1 VKVYHQSSFD
11 RWPFEDNS
19 IQAIITSPPYY
30 SLRKYDIPD
39 IIIGGNAECE
49 HEWNTVKGKSMSGG
63 LNGIAPDYNKQ
74 RFFDGVC
81 GVCGAWKGQYGL
93 EPTYKLYIEHTLLWA
108 KEAWRVLRDD
118 GLMLLNLGDSWNGSG
133 GQGWTGLESKNF
145 EHKTQPHTDKSIPN
159 KCKILIPHRVA
170 IGLIEQGWI
179 LRNDII
185 WSKPNAMPESVRDRF
200 SKKFEYI
207 FMLSKTGK
215 YYFDLDAVRLPESQA
230 TKQKI
235 ECEIKRINNSNG
247 LPDYETL
254 KAGAAYKRPILPSMY
269 RATTYG
275 DTTDAKTGNR
285 VNPGDIWTIN
295 TQPSPEKHYAMWPE
309 SLVERMILCST
320 KSGDSVLDPF
330 AGSACTLRVAD
341 KLNRTAYGIDLGY
354 QEIQARRM
362 SNIQKV
368 LL

>member
-1 VKVYHQSSFD
+1 MKVYHQSSFD

-39 IIIGGNAECE
+39 IEIG
-49 HEWNTVKGKSMSGG
+49 
-63 LNGIAPDYNKQ
+63 D
-74 RFFDGVC
+74 
-81 GVCGAWKGQYGL
+81 WKGQYGL

-118 GLMLLNLGDSWNGSG
+118 GIFFLNIGDSWNGGNRGAGMSPE
-133 GQGWTGLESKNF
+133 QWSDKQKSNTGTMSWNVPLREKNV
-145 EHKTQPHTDKSIPN
+145 PS
-159 KCKILIPHRVA
+159 KCKLLIPHRVA

>member
-39 IIIGGNAECE
+39 IEIG
-49 HEWNTVKGKSMSGG
+49 
-63 LNGIAPDYNKQ
+63 D
-74 RFFDGVC
+74 
-81 GVCGAWKGQYGL
+81 WKGQYGL

-118 GLMLLNLGDSWNGSG
+118 GIFFLNIGDSWNGGNRGAGMSPE
-133 GQGWTGLESKNF
+133 QWSDKQKSNTGTMSWNVPLREKNV
-145 EHKTQPHTDKSIPN
+145 PS
-159 KCKILIPHRVA
+159 KCKLLIPHRVA

-179 LRNDII
+179 LRNDIV

-215 YYFDLDAVRLPESQA
+215 YYFDLDGVAIEHSPNSYTREKGIYTGDKAKEEKSYISNQA
-230 TKQKI
+230 ARNWSDKLLAG
-235 ECEIKRINNSNG
+235 E
-247 LPDYETL
+247 L
-254 KAGAAYKRPILPSMY
+254 KGK
-269 RATTYG
+269 
-275 DTTDAKTGNR
+275 
-285 VNPGDIWTIN
+285 NPGDIWTIN

-320 KSGDSVLDPF
+320 KAGDSVLDPF
-330 AGSACTLRVAD
+330 CGSACTLRVAD
-341 KLNRTAYGIDLGY
+341 KLNRVAYGIDLGY
-354 QEIQARRM
+354 GDIQERRL

>member
-39 IIIGGNAECE
+39 IEIG
-49 HEWNTVKGKSMSGG
+49 
-63 LNGIAPDYNKQ
+63 D
-74 RFFDGVC
+74 
-81 GVCGAWKGQYGL
+81 WKGQYGL

-118 GLMLLNLGDSWNGSG
+118 GIFFLNIGDSWNGGNRGAGMSPE
-133 GQGWTGLESKNF
+133 QWSDKQKSNTGTMSWNVPLREKNV
-145 EHKTQPHTDKSIPN
+145 PS
-159 KCKILIPHRVA
+159 KCKLLIPHRVA